1 MYQFTP
7 SPNGLWAEGRITLVK
22 KVLKSS
28 KPKNIF
34 QFFTKPKSYGFMY
47 DSVDFR
53 QGIFIILT
61 GTTWSHKIYKFLLL
75 VLNNQIQKICIYLIF

>member
-1 MYQFTP
+1 
-7 SPNGLWAEGRITLVK
+7 VK
-22 KVLKSS
+22 NVLKSS

-53 QGIFIILT
+53 HGILIIL
-61 GTTWSHKIYKFLLL
+61 SSIL
-75 VLNNQIQKICIYLIF
+75 VTPFEISQPLNDANAANAKLAINAIKNSIVLSL